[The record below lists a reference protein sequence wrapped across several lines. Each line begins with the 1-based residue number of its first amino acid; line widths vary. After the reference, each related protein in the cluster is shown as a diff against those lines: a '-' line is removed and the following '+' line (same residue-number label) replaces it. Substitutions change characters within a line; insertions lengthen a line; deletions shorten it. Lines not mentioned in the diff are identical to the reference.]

1 MEARFSQRFP
11 AVTGDLGSIWS
22 CQNEIRNRSRQIGE
36 LYTGVNAVI
45 SRCIDW
51 EGQAKDAFINSANVE
66 KREIGIWE
74 DGTLQAANALK
85 SYYFTL
91 EWVIGSVNGIRA
103 RADELWEQYQ
113 AMTPADRAMQEASIK
128 EELSYLQKSY
138 DDAKNELSN
147 QALNTAASL
156 REALYF
162 TPEDVHKETSPIDG
176 KAEYVDYGDTRSLT
190 EEEFKDILARLED
203 PSSSLLDINQGRIGD
218 CHLMASL
225 NAYNQTEA
233 GRRYLVSLITP
244 HYGADGKVDG
254 FYVDFPG
261 FGRDRRRVFVQDI
274 LEYGDAARVPAGNPA
289 EERPKADLGSIFEK
303 AFVQSHMGGT
313 RGKFPTWGASGSLSA
328 LTMTDISGKL
338 TAPIPL
344 TNSTNGAAMFAAIA
358 AVNTGKPVVAES
370 GLVTGSADVTV
381 GGEPKRIQV
390 SPSHAYTVVGA
401 DGNGVTLTN
410 PWGLNETTT
419 KGKNTGATFTMSWRD
434 FHANFGDVTVGRVP

>member
-1 MEARFSQRFP
+1 MEARFSQHFP

-51 EGQAKDAFINSANVE
+51 EGQAKDAFINSASVE

-128 EELSYLQKSY
+128 EELSYLQGRY
-138 DDAKNELSN
+138 EEAKKTLSEE
-147 QALNTAASL
+147 ALNTGASL

-162 TPEDVHKETSPIDG
+162 TPEDVHKETSKTDG
-176 KAEYVDYGDTRSLT
+176 KAKYVDYGDTRPLT
-190 EEEFKDILARLED
+190 QQELADMLARLGD
-203 PSSSLLDINQGRIGD
+203 PSSSLFDIDQGRIGD
-218 CHLMASL
+218 CHLLASL

-233 GRRYLVSLITP
+233 GRRYLASLITP

-261 FGRDRRRVFVQDI
+261 FDRDRKRVFVQDV
-274 LEYGDAARVPAGNPA
+274 LEHGDTAGRSRN
-289 EERPKADLGSIFEK
+289 ADLGSIFEK

-313 RGKFPTWGASGSLSA
+313 RGKIPTWGASGSLSA
-328 LTMTDISGKL
+328 LTMTDVSGKATYPTVNL
-338 TAPIPL
+338 GVNREDL
-344 TNSTNGAAMFAAIA
+344 KNAAID
-358 AVNTGKPVVAES
+358 AVTTGKPAVAES

-410 PWGLNETTT
+410 PWG
-419 KGKNTGATFTMSWRD
+419 KNLLAGTRQETGATFTMSWRD

>member
-51 EGQAKDAFINSANVE
+51 EGQAKNAFINSASVE
-66 KREIGIWE
+66 KLEIGIWE

-162 TPEDVHKETSPIDG
+162 TPEDIHKKKTKKGRKP
-176 KAEYVDYGDTRSLT
+176 EYIDYGDTCSLT

-203 PSSSLLDINQGRIGD
+203 PSSSLFDINQGRIGD

-233 GRRYLVSLITP
+233 GRRYLASLITP

-274 LEYGDAARVPAGNPA
+274 LKHGDATKVPIGDPD
-289 EERPKADLGSIFEK
+289 EERRKPDLGSIFEK

-328 LTMTDISGKL
+328 LTMTDVSGKATYPTVNL
-338 TAPIPL
+338 GVNREDL
-344 TNSTNGAAMFAAIA
+344 KNAAID
-358 AVNTGKPVVAES
+358 AVTTGKPAVAES
-370 GLVTGSADVTV
+370 GLVTGPADVTV
-381 GGEPKRIQV
+381 GGEPKRIRISSQ
-390 SPSHAYTVVGA
+390 HAYTVVGA

-434 FHANFGDVTVGRVP
+434 FYANFGDVTVGRVP

>member
-51 EGQAKDAFINSANVE
+51 EGQAKDAFINSASVE

-113 AMTPADRAMQEASIK
+113 AMTPADRAMQEASVK

-162 TPEDVHKETSPIDG
+162 TPEDIHTVEDEHIDI
-176 KAEYVDYGDTRSLT
+176 GDTRSLT
-190 EEEFKDILARLED
+190 DTEINSILAHLSN
-203 PSSSLLDINQGRIGD
+203 PSSTLFSIKQGQIGD
-218 CHLMASL
+218 CHLLASL

-233 GRRYLVSLITP
+233 GRRYLASLITP

-254 FYVDFPG
+254 FYVNFPG
-261 FGRDRRRVFVQDI
+261 FGRNRRRVFVQDV
-274 LEYGDAARVPAGNPA
+274 LEHGDTAGRSRN
-289 EERPKADLGSIFEK
+289 ADLGSIFEK

-344 TNSTNGAAMFAAIA
+344 TNSTNAAAMFAAIA

-370 GLVTGSADVTV
+370 GLVTGPADVIV
-381 GGEPKRIQV
+381 GGEPTRIQV
-390 SPSHAYTVVGA
+390 SSSHVYTVVGA

-410 PWGLNETTT
+410 PWGHNDAPNGSRTE
-419 KGKNTGATFTMSWRD
+419 ATFTMSWRD
-434 FHANFGDVTVGRVP
+434 FFANFGDVTVGRVP

>member
-162 TPEDVHKETSPIDG
+162 TPEDVHKAPSQGEKEP
-176 KAEYVDYGDTRSLT
+176 EYEDYGDTRSLT

-203 PSSSLLDINQGRIGD
+203 PSSSLFDINQGRIGD

-233 GRRYLVSLITP
+233 GRRYLASLITP

-261 FGRDRRRVFVQDI
+261 FGRDRKRVFVQDI
-274 LEYGDAARVPAGNPA
+274 LEYGDAAMVP
-289 EERPKADLGSIFEK
+289 
-303 AFVQSHMGGT
+303 
-313 RGKFPTWGASGSLSA
+313 SGSLSA

-410 PWGLNETTT
+410 PWG
-419 KGKNTGATFTMSWRD
+419 KNLLAGTRQETGATFTMSWRD